1 MTLRATVVYY
11 LSGGL
16 TMTETTN
23 EDLFAKTF
31 DIYFEKYGKLLEQ
44 IYPTFSSDNGF
55 EEPNQTV
62 GFLSAYKEARITPP
76 FKAET
81 PLLTWLEMPFHD
93 ATRANQFA
101 DGFLVDFDNRLAM
114 IIESKRIK
122 GLREVEAIKDDW
134 NRAKEETTIRD
145 CVKNLTK
152 LDGIDFFYRVALTDF
167 WLNKKKEKAAGRDRF
182 EKFRKDSPFDSSV
195 GGVIHALSSETP
207 IVFNHLPAPADI
219 AEKWE
224 YQLVLTYQDISDPFK
239 SVKNSVLEERKKSVS
254 ESENQPKNKK
264 APKPFGEGMI
274 QLLKNRIAEKPS
286 IPGGDVLVYLGDDAK
301 YEYGYFSTSRLKK
314 CFGEKGLYFG
324 IKKEGAV
331 RAWDYSGQ
339 RDAQDAKWHD
349 EFPELF
355 CSPKDKG
362 SYNQIIE
369 DKVGTSDQMNHFLD
383 VDLPK
388 IVQVFCQKQS

>member
-11 LSGGL
+11 LCGGL
-16 TMTETTN
+16 TMTEATN

-167 WLNKKKEKAAGRDRF
+167 WLNKTKVDAAGRTRF
-182 EKFRKDSPFDSSV
+182 EAFCNQKDKEALPSSG
-195 GGVIHALSSETP
+195 GGVIH
-207 IVFNHLPAPADI
+207 V
-219 AEKWE
+219 
-224 YQLVLTYQDISDPFK
+224 
-239 SVKNSVLEERKKSVS
+239 
-254 ESENQPKNKK
+254 
-264 APKPFGEGMI
+264 
-274 QLLKNRIAEKPS
+274 
-286 IPGGDVLVYLGDDAK
+286 
-301 YEYGYFSTSRLKK
+301 
-314 CFGEKGLYFG
+314 
-324 IKKEGAV
+324 
-331 RAWDYSGQ
+331 
-339 RDAQDAKWHD
+339 
-349 EFPELF
+349 
-355 CSPKDKG
+355 
-362 SYNQIIE
+362 
-369 DKVGTSDQMNHFLD
+369 
-383 VDLPK
+383 
-388 IVQVFCQKQS
+388 